1 MVFAAASRYTGPTQF
16 MWGVRNGRLTDV
28 PRTLRAGRPR
38 GIPRMRDV
46 FAMTAMPPLDQGQL
60 AQLRA
65 ALEARLAAL
74 SGVTEPQASGSARD
88 LPVSEIETSP
98 ADKATVRLLNDLALE
113 AAGHNAAQMQ
123 VLRHALA
130 KFDDGSYG
138 LCEECG
144 GDIGF
149 SRLQARPEARL
160 CITCQTKLEKR

>member
-1 MVFAAASRYTGPTQF
+1 MPALAMAA
-16 MWGVRNGRLTDV
+16 
-28 PRTLRAGRPR
+28 
-38 GIPRMRDV
+38 
-46 FAMTAMPPLDQGQL
+46 LDQGQL

-65 ALEARLAAL
+65 TLEARLAAL
-74 SGVTEPQASGSARD
+74 SDVAAVQTDGGRD
-88 LPVSEIETSP
+88 LPVPEIETSP

-130 KFDDGSYG
+130 KFEDGSYG

-144 GDIGF
+144 NDIGY

-160 CITCQTKLEKR
+160 CIGCQTRAEKR

>member
-1 MVFAAASRYTGPTQF
+1 MSTTMAA
-16 MWGVRNGRLTDV
+16 
-28 PRTLRAGRPR
+28 
-38 GIPRMRDV
+38 
-46 FAMTAMPPLDQGQL
+46 LDQGQM

-74 SGVTEPQASGSARD
+74 SGLNAGSEPRPEGARD
-88 LPVSEIETSP
+88 LPVSEVETSP

-113 AAGHNAAQMQ
+113 AAGHHAAQMQ

-130 KFDDGSYG
+130 KFEDGSYG

-144 GDIGF
+144 NDIGY

-160 CITCQTKLEKR
+160 CIGCQTRFEKR

>member
-1 MVFAAASRYTGPTQF
+1 MNTLDAS
-16 MWGVRNGRLTDV
+16 
-28 PRTLRAGRPR
+28 
-38 GIPRMRDV
+38 
-46 FAMTAMPPLDQGQL
+46 QL

-65 ALEARLAAL
+65 ALEAQLAAL
-74 SGVTEPQASGSARD
+74 SRTDPLQTPNGARD
-88 LPVSEIETSP
+88 LPVPEVETSP

-113 AAGHNAAQMQ
+113 AAGHHAARVQ

-130 KFDDGSYG
+130 KFEDGSYG

-160 CITCQTKLEKR
+160 CIGCQTRLERR